1 MTDRPATNP
10 GEVTTLA
17 RHNKSRAAWLRLR
30 REGMVLL
37 AVIPHAGPPPDCA
50 DLIGVEF
57 PSLRAP
63 RDAVVA
69 RMKSTEKPK

>member
-1 MTDRPATNP
+1 MTHAAAP
-10 GEVTTLA
+10 GELIILA
-17 RHNKSRAAWLRLR
+17 RHNKSCAARLRLR

-69 RMKSTEKPK
+69 RMKSTEQPK